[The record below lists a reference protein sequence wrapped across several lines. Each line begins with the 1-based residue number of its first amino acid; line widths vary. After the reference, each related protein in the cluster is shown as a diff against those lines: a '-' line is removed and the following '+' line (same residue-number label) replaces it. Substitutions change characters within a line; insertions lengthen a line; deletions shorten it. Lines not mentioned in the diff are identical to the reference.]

1 MIRDGLNIVEFLDHF
16 CRGQEVWERPTTT
29 GWTKKTSCWGIR
41 TWRKCLVLV
50 EYVFIIYIYICLYMY
65 IYSWLCP
72 FIYSKI
78 PCGHGSRMVY
88 RGGTKETNGV
98 DGATFWVCRVRGW
111 LVNPCSKWRTGSSS
125 GNHGHLFLEGNG
137 CLLRLI
143 FQGWLQGWL
152 LLHAQ
157 QDSLDVVQKN
167 VGKHPRS
174 YWVAMFF
181 QDLIIWLIDVCD
193 LNYDQIKFYY
203 VLFEEVPATLL
214 QVLAKRCWGFPFW
227 NLGPLAPPTGSP
239 VRLVQGPEV
248 WHWLESVTWSRRVQ
262 GSQGLTGV
270 DDFYVCMILWYHK
283 INQKHIKQH
292 DVFMLGVDWWDV
304 FNEHILHIY
313 IYID

>member
-1 MIRDGLNIVEFLDHF
+1 MDQNGWFIMDDLGVPLFLETPKYALIFLN
-16 CRGQEVWERPTTT
+16 
-29 GWTKKTSCWGIR
+29 TSCFRDPGWFEYRWIFGPLLSR
-41 TWRKCLVLV
+41 PRSLRKTNDHRLNQKNELLRNQNMA
-50 EYVFIIYIYICLYMY
+50 EVFSVSWICIYNIYIYICLYMYIY

-157 QDSLDVVQKN
+157 PDFLDVVQKN

-193 LNYDQIKFYY
+193 LNMIKSNFTMFCLKKFQQPCYKSLRKD
-203 VLFEEVPATLL
+203 VEVS
-214 QVLAKRCWGFPFW
+214 PFGIW
-227 NLGPLAPPTGSP
+227 
-239 VRLVQGPEV
+239 V
-248 WHWLESVTWSRRVQ
+248 H
-262 GSQGLTGV
+262 
-270 DDFYVCMILWYHK
+270 
-283 INQKHIKQH
+283 
-292 DVFMLGVDWWDV
+292 
-304 FNEHILHIY
+304 
-313 IYID
+313 